1 MTTPLPP
8 KGTVLATLSE
18 IQDPGGYPTEYEDL
32 PIIVVRSG
40 DIVRAYINVC
50 PHAGRPLSL
59 PSGKMLISKGE
70 HIVCPFHG
78 ASFAVDSGACTGGPA
93 GNAGLKP
100 IPVRVADGQVVV
112 A

>member
-1 MTTPLPP
+1 MSDLPP
-8 KGTVLATLSE
+8 KGTVLVALDE
-18 IQDPGGYPTEYEDL
+18 VKDPGGHPTEHGEL
-32 PIIVVRSG
+32 PILVVRSG
-40 DIVRAYINVC
+40 EIVRAYINVC

-59 PSGKMLISKGE
+59 PSGKTLVSKGE

-78 ASFAVDSGACTGGPA
+78 ASFAVDTGACTGGPA

-100 IPVRVADGQVVV
+100 IPVAVEGGQVVV